1 MRPGARHYFGNR
13 ALSALRRTS
22 VSKALGTLRL
32 MADRLKPPRDD
43 SHNGPQLATYAR
55 YNVLLEQ
62 GWLGSALKVELSLR
76 TSSPKI
82 RKMDKPGNIESLAEI
97 GRAAAK
103 EQVKTEHFP
112 PAFDLR

>member
-62 GWLGSALKVELSLR
+62 GSNSLSGQAR
-76 TSSPKI
+76 PKSVRWTSPAI
-82 RKMDKPGNIESLAEI
+82 IESLAEI

-103 EQVKTEHFP
+103 EQVKTNISRRRSIF
-112 PAFDLR
+112 ASA